1 MVQGVTL
8 MILILKQI
16 INFGEVKDSTKN
28 IDDLAIKNYVSFWNK
43 KLNLVK
49 KNYRIFCSIT
59 LY

>member
-1 MVQGVTL
+1 MIQGVTL

-43 KLNLVK
+43 KLNLLK
-49 KNYRIFCSIT
+49 KI
-59 LY
+59 